1 MKEKKDIKV
10 AGNSEAERRREEE
23 AYNRGEEVGKGREEK
38 SRIKGFLLFV
48 FFLTLVQSLFPPLL
62 LSWEL
67 SSELPELFWRC

>member
-23 AYNRGEEVGKGREEK
+23 AYNRGEEVKEEK
-38 SRIKGFLLFV
+38 SRIKGFLLFGF